1 MTEVTNRALTICV
14 VEGTFVRVIA
24 VLYYFC
30 ITSAPQSGGG
40 DKSIVSWQ
48 LDQVSIRSVNSP
60 TSR

>member
-1 MTEVTNRALTICV
+1 MTEVTNRALTVCV
-14 VEGTFVRVIA
+14 VEERFARVMA

-30 ITSAPQSGGG
+30 ITSAPQSGD